1 MRMLRKPN
9 QQKKQKIIMLSSIL
23 LIVLVILGV
32 FIFGDF
38 AKKSVVPLTSNTTIS
53 MTTPSTTTQK
63 DTQTSELSKNGQET
77 TMQSVSQESVKESSA
92 KNEEAAISQGATS
105 ESRTNTSEIKRIK
118 GVIIVNK
125 KYGLPKDYNPGEN
138 ATAKQAFLNLKQAM
152 QQKGFAVSD
161 QYSGFRSYDYQE
173 QVYNNYVRSDGQAN
187 ADRYSARP
195 GYSEHQTGLAFDF
208 IDTTGQLLGE
218 GIQDGATD
226 WLAQHAHEY
235 GFIVRY
241 LPGKESI
248 TGYMAETWHVRYVGE
263 LAEEIYRSGLTLEE
277 FFGVEGGDYAN

>member
-9 QQKKQKIIMLSSIL
+9 QQKKQKIIMLSSIV

-38 AKKSVVPLTSNTTIS
+38 AKKSVVPLTSNTTTS
-53 MTTPSTTTQK
+53 MTTPSTTTPK
-63 DTQTSELSKNGQET
+63 DKGISTSAQGNAL
-77 TMQSVSQESVKESSA
+77 QSVSQESMEESSE
-92 KNEEAAISQGATS
+92 KNDAVSISQGTAS
-105 ESRTNTSEIKRIK
+105 DSRTNASEIKRIK

-195 GYSEHQTGLAFDF
+195 GHSEHQTGLAFDF

-277 FFGVEGGDYAN
+277 FLGVEGGDYAN

>member
-1 MRMLRKPN
+1 MLRKPN
-9 QQKKQKIIMLSSIL
+9 QQKKQKIIMLSSIV

-38 AKKSVVPLTSNTTIS
+38 AKKSVVPLTSNTTTS
-53 MTTPSTTTQK
+53 MTTPSTTTPK
-63 DTQTSELSKNGQET
+63 DKGISTSAQGNAL
-77 TMQSVSQESVKESSA
+77 QSVSQESMEESSE
-92 KNEEAAISQGATS
+92 KNDAVSISQGTAS
-105 ESRTNTSEIKRIK
+105 DSRTNASEIKRIK

-195 GYSEHQTGLAFDF
+195 GHSEHQTGLAFDF

-277 FFGVEGGDYAN
+277 FLGVEGGDYAN

>member
-1 MRMLRKPN
+1 MLRKLN
-9 QQKKQKIIMLSSIL
+9 QKKNQNQNIIILSSIL
-23 LIVLVILGV
+23 LIGLVILGV
-32 FIFGDF
+32 VIFGNA
-38 AKKSVVPLTSNTTIS
+38 AKKNVMSLTSNTTTS
-53 MTTPSTTTQK
+53 MTMPPTTTQK
-63 DTQTSELSKNGQET
+63 DTQTSEMSKNGQET
-77 TMQSVSQESVKESSA
+77 ARQSASQESVKESSA
-92 KNEEAAISQGATS
+92 KNEEVAISQGATS
-105 ESRTNTSEIKRIK
+105 ESRTNSSEIKRIN
-118 GVIIVNK
+118 GIIIVNK

-138 ATAKQAFLNLKQAM
+138 AAAKQAFLKLKQAM

-161 QYSGFRSYDYQE
+161 QYSGFRSYEYQG
-173 QVYNNYVRSDGQAN
+173 QVYNNYVRNDGQAN

-195 GYSEHQTGLAFDF
+195 GHSEHQTGLAFDF

-248 TGYMAETWHVRYVGE
+248 TGYMPESWHVRYVGE
-263 LAEEIYRSGLTLEE
+263 LAEDIYRSGLTLEE
-277 FFGVEGGDYAN
+277 FLGVEGGDYAN

>member
-1 MRMLRKPN
+1 MLRKPN
-9 QQKKQKIIMLSSIL
+9 QQKKQKIIMLSSIV

-38 AKKSVVPLTSNTTIS
+38 AKKSVVPLTSNTTTS
-53 MTTPSTTTQK
+53 MTTPSATTPK
-63 DTQTSELSKNGQET
+63 DKGISTSAQGNAL
-77 TMQSVSQESVKESSA
+77 QSVSQESMEESSE
-92 KNEEAAISQGATS
+92 KNDAVSISQGTAS
-105 ESRTNTSEIKRIK
+105 DSRTNASEIKRIK

-195 GYSEHQTGLAFDF
+195 GHSEHQTGLAFDF

-277 FFGVEGGDYAN
+277 FLGVEGGDYAN